1 MVTEPAIQ
9 LEKLTKFYGAQ
20 RGVIDVD
27 LEVMPGEIF
36 GYLGP
41 NGAGKSTTIRILLDL
56 IRPTSGSLKVL
67 GLDAQADAIE
77 VRRRVGYMP
86 SDPGLYGSLTGREYL
101 THAAGLRGG
110 VDWGEVER
118 LAERLSCDLSRRI
131 DTLSH
136 GNRQKVV
143 VIQAFMHK
151 PEVLVLDEPTQGL
164 DPLMQEEFQS
174 LLLEAR
180 DEGRT
185 VFLSSHV
192 LPEVEEICNRVGII
206 REGRIVAVE
215 DVATLRGRRVRSI
228 EIEFGGNV
236 APEEFEGLDG
246 VRNMSVS
253 DSFLRCDIEGSLAQ
267 LFKAAGRYEIVN
279 VTTREPSL
287 EEAFLAYYGVG
298 EDGDL

>member
-1 MVTEPAIQ
+1 MTEPAIR
-9 LEKLTKFYGAQ
+9 LEKLTKFYGSQ

-56 IRPTSGSLKVL
+56 IRPTSGSLKVM
-67 GLDAQADAIE
+67 GFDAQADAIE
-77 VRRRVGYMP
+77 VRRRVGYVP
-86 SDPGLYGSLTGREYL
+86 SDPGMYGSLTGREHL
-101 THAAGLRGG
+101 TYAASLRGG
-110 VDWGEVER
+110 VDWREVDR

-131 DTLSH
+131 DTLSR

-151 PEVLVLDEPTQGL
+151 PEVLVLDEPSSGL
-164 DPLMQEEFQS
+164 DPLMQEEFKS
-174 LLLEAR
+174 LLMEAHE
-180 DEGRT
+180 DGRT

-192 LPEVEEICNRVGII
+192 LPEVEDICNRVGII
-206 REGRIVAVE
+206 RDGRIVAVE
-215 DVATLRGRRVRSI
+215 DVDTLRGRRVRSL
-228 EIEFGGNV
+228 EIEFGEPV
-236 APEEFEGLDG
+236 AAGDFEGLSG

-253 DSFLRCDIEGSLAQ
+253 DGFLRCDIEGSLAQ

-287 EEAFLAYYGVG
+287 EEAFLAYYGGG
-298 EDGDL
+298 EEEQP

>member
-1 MVTEPAIQ
+1 MVTEPAIK
-9 LEKLTKFYGAQ
+9 LEKLTKFYGTQ

-67 GLDAQADAIE
+67 GLDAQAHTME
-77 VRRRVGYMP
+77 VRRRIGYMP
-86 SDPGLYGSLTGREYL
+86 SGPGLYGSLTGREHL

-110 VDWGEVER
+110 VDWREVER

-164 DPLMQEEFQS
+164 DPLMQEEFKS
-174 LLLEAR
+174 LLLEAHE
-180 DEGRT
+180 EGRT

-228 EIEFGGNV
+228 EIEFGGQV
-236 APEEFEGLDG
+236 APGDFKDIAG

-253 DSFLRCDIEGSLAQ
+253 DGFLRCDIEGSLAQ

-298 EDGDL
+298 EDGDP

>member
-1 MVTEPAIQ
+1 MEPAIR
-9 LEKLTKFYGAQ
+9 LEKLTKFYGPH

-56 IRPTSGSLKVL
+56 IRPTSGSLKVM
-67 GLDAQADAIE
+67 GFDAQADAIE
-77 VRRRVGYMP
+77 VRRRIGYVP
-86 SDPGLYGSLTGREYL
+86 SDPGMYGSLTGREHL
-101 THAAGLRGG
+101 TYAASLRGG
-110 VDWGEVER
+110 VDWREVER

-131 DTLSH
+131 DTLSR

-151 PEVLVLDEPTQGL
+151 PEVLVLDEPSSGL
-164 DPLMQEEFQS
+164 DPLIQEEFKS
-174 LLLEAR
+174 LLMEAHE
-180 DEGRT
+180 DGRT

-192 LPEVEEICNRVGII
+192 LPEVEDICDRVSII
-206 REGRIVAVE
+206 RDGRIVAVE
-215 DVATLRGRRVRSI
+215 DIETLKSRRVRSL
-228 EIEFGGNV
+228 EIEFGEAV
-236 APEEFEGLDG
+236 AAGDFEGLSG

-253 DSFLRCDIEGSLAQ
+253 DGFLRCDIEGSLAQ
-267 LFKAAGRYEIVN
+267 LFRAAGRYEIVN

-287 EEAFLAYYGVG
+287 EEAFLAYYGAG
-298 EDGDL
+298 EEEQP

>member
-1 MVTEPAIQ
+1 MTEPAIR
-9 LEKLTKFYGAQ
+9 LEKLTKFYGSQ

-56 IRPTSGSLKVL
+56 IRPTSGSLKVM
-67 GLDAQADAIE
+67 GFDAQADAIE
-77 VRRRVGYMP
+77 VRRRVGYVP
-86 SDPGLYGSLTGREYL
+86 SDPGMYGSLTGREHL
-101 THAAGLRGG
+101 TYAASLRGG
-110 VDWGEVER
+110 VDWREVER

-131 DTLSH
+131 DTLSR

-151 PEVLVLDEPTQGL
+151 PEVLVLDEPSSGL
-164 DPLMQEEFQS
+164 DPLIQEEFKS
-174 LLLEAR
+174 LLLEAHE
-180 DEGRT
+180 DGRT

-192 LPEVEEICNRVGII
+192 LPEVEDICNRVGII
-206 REGRIVAVE
+206 RDGRIVAVE
-215 DVATLRGRRVRSI
+215 DVDTLRGRRVRSL
-228 EIEFGGNV
+228 EIEFGEPV
-236 APEEFEGLDG
+236 AAGDFEGLSG

-253 DSFLRCDIEGSLAQ
+253 DGFLRCDIEGSLAQ

-298 EDGDL
+298 EEEQP

>member
-1 MVTEPAIQ
+1 MTEPAIR
-9 LEKLTKFYGAQ
+9 LEKLTKFYGPH

-41 NGAGKSTTIRILLDL
+41 NGAGKSTTIRVLLDL
-56 IRPTSGSLKVL
+56 IRPTSGSLKVM
-67 GLDAQADAIE
+67 GFDAQADAME
-77 VRRRVGYMP
+77 VRRRVGYVP
-86 SDPGLYGSLTGREYL
+86 SDPGMYGSLTGREHL
-101 THAAGLRGG
+101 TYAASLRGG
-110 VDWGEVER
+110 VDWREVER

-131 DTLSH
+131 DTLSR

-151 PEVLVLDEPTQGL
+151 PEVLVLDEPSSGL
-164 DPLMQEEFQS
+164 DPLMQEEFKS
-174 LLLEAR
+174 LLLEAHE
-180 DEGRT
+180 DGRT

-192 LPEVEEICNRVGII
+192 LPEVEDICNRVGII
-206 REGRIVAVE
+206 RDGRIVAVE
-215 DVATLRGRRVRSI
+215 DVDTLRGRRVRSL
-228 EIEFGGNV
+228 EIEFGESV
-236 APEEFEGLDG
+236 AAGDFEGLSG

-253 DSFLRCDIEGSLAQ
+253 DGFLRCDIEGSLAQ

-298 EDGDL
+298 EEQQP

>member
-1 MVTEPAIQ
+1 MTEPAIR
-9 LEKLTKFYGAQ
+9 LEKLTKFYGSQ

-41 NGAGKSTTIRILLDL
+41 NGAGKSTTIRVLLDL
-56 IRPTSGSLKVL
+56 IRPTSGSLKVM
-67 GLDAQADAIE
+67 GFDAQADAIE
-77 VRRRVGYMP
+77 VRRRVGYVP
-86 SDPGLYGSLTGREYL
+86 SDPGMYGSLTGREHL
-101 THAAGLRGG
+101 TYAASLRGG
-110 VDWGEVER
+110 VDWWEVDR

-131 DTLSH
+131 DTLSR

-151 PEVLVLDEPTQGL
+151 PEVLVLDEPSSGL
-164 DPLMQEEFQS
+164 DPLMQEEFKS
-174 LLLEAR
+174 LLLEAHE
-180 DEGRT
+180 DGRT

-192 LPEVEEICNRVGII
+192 LPEVEDICNRVGII
-206 REGRIVAVE
+206 RDGRIVAVE
-215 DVATLRGRRVRSI
+215 DVDTLRGRRVRSL
-228 EIEFGGNV
+228 EIEFGEPV
-236 APEEFEGLDG
+236 AAGDFEGLSG

-253 DSFLRCDIEGSLAQ
+253 DGFLRCDIEGSLAQ

-298 EDGDL
+298 EEEQP

>member
-1 MVTEPAIQ
+1 MEMQPAIR

-67 GLDAQADAIE
+67 GLDAQADAVE
-77 VRRRVGYMP
+77 VRRRVGYVP
-86 SDPGLYGSLTGREYL
+86 SDPGMYGSMTGREYL
-101 THAAGLRGG
+101 TYASSLRGG
-110 VDWGEVER
+110 VDWREVER

-151 PEVLVLDEPTQGL
+151 PEVLVLDEPTTGL
-164 DPLMQEEFQS
+164 DPLVQEEFES
-174 LLLEAR
+174 LLLETR

-192 LPEVEEICNRVGII
+192 LPEVEEICDRVAII
-206 REGRIVAVE
+206 RDGRIVAVE
-215 DVATLRGRRVRSI
+215 DVATLKSRRVRSI
-228 EIEFGGNV
+228 EIEFGGPV
-236 APEEFEGLDG
+236 DAGDFQDLAG

-253 DSFLRCDIEGSLAQ
+253 DGFLRCDIEGSLSS
-267 LFKAAGRYEIVN
+267 LFRAAGRYEIVN

-298 EDGDL
+298 EEREP

>member
-1 MVTEPAIQ
+1 MEPAIR
-9 LEKLTKFYGAQ
+9 LEKLTKFYGSQ
-20 RGVIDVD
+20 RGVVDVD

-41 NGAGKSTTIRILLDL
+41 NGAGKSTTIRVLLDL
-56 IRPTSGSLKVL
+56 IRPTSGSLKVM
-67 GLDAQADAIE
+67 GLDAQADALE
-77 VRRRVGYMP
+77 VRRRVGYVP
-86 SDPGLYGSLTGREYL
+86 SDPGLYGSMTGREYL
-101 THAAGLRGG
+101 TYAAGLRGG
-110 VDWGEVER
+110 VDWREVER

-151 PEVLVLDEPTQGL
+151 PKVLVLDEPTTGL
-164 DPLMQEEFQS
+164 DPLVQEEFKS

-185 VFLSSHV
+185 VFLLSHV
-192 LPEVEEICNRVGII
+192 LPEVEEICDRVGII
-206 REGRIVAVE
+206 RDGRIVAVE
-215 DVATLRGRRVRSI
+215 DVATLKARRVRSI
-228 EIEFGGNV
+228 EIEFGGPV
-236 APEEFEGLDG
+236 DAGDFQDLAG

-253 DSFLRCDIEGSLAQ
+253 DGFLRCDIEGSLAQ
-267 LFKAAGRYEIVN
+267 LFRAAGRYEIVN

-287 EEAFLAYYGVG
+287 EEAFLAYYGWG
-298 EDGDL
+298 EERDA

>member
-1 MVTEPAIQ
+1 MTEPAIR
-9 LEKLTKFYGAQ
+9 LEKLTKFYGSQ

-56 IRPTSGSLKVL
+56 IRPTSGSLKVM
-67 GLDAQADAIE
+67 GLDTQADAIE

-86 SDPGLYGSLTGREYL
+86 SDASLYGGLTGREYL
-101 THAAGLRGG
+101 TYAASLRGG
-110 VDWGEVER
+110 VDWREVDR

-131 DTLSH
+131 NTLSR

-151 PEVLVLDEPTQGL
+151 PEVLVLDEPSSGL
-164 DPLMQEEFQS
+164 DPLMQEEFKS
-174 LLLEAR
+174 LLMEAHE
-180 DEGRT
+180 EGRT

-192 LPEVEEICNRVGII
+192 LPEVEDICNRVGII
-206 REGRIVAVE
+206 RDGRIVAVE
-215 DVATLRGRRVRSI
+215 DVDSLRGRRVRSL
-228 EIEFGGNV
+228 EIEFGEPV
-236 APEEFEGLDG
+236 AAGDFEGLSG

-253 DSFLRCDIEGSLAQ
+253 DGFLRCDIEGSLAQ
-267 LFKAAGRYEIVN
+267 LFRAAGRYEIVN

-298 EDGDL
+298 EEEQP

>member
-1 MVTEPAIQ
+1 MTEPAIR
-9 LEKLTKFYGAQ
+9 LEKLTKFYGSQ

-56 IRPTSGSLKVL
+56 IRPTSGSLKVM
-67 GLDAQADAIE
+67 GLDAQADAIG

-86 SDPGLYGSLTGREYL
+86 SDAGLYGSLTGREYL
-101 THAAGLRGG
+101 THAASLRGG
-110 VDWGEVER
+110 VDWREVER

-151 PEVLVLDEPTQGL
+151 PDVLVLDEPTQGL
-164 DPLMQEEFQS
+164 DPLMQEEFKS

-180 DEGRT
+180 EEGRT

-228 EIEFGGNV
+228 EIEFGGPV
-236 APEEFEGLDG
+236 PPGDFEDLSG
-246 VRNMSVS
+246 VRNMNVS

-298 EDGDL
+298 EEEQS

>member
-1 MVTEPAIQ
+1 MVTEPAIR
-9 LEKLTKFYGAQ
+9 LEKLTKFYGTQ

-110 VDWGEVER
+110 VDWREVEQ
-118 LAERLSCDLSRRI
+118 LAERLSCDLTRRI

-164 DPLMQEEFQS
+164 DPLMQEEFKG

-180 DEGRT
+180 EEGRT

-236 APEEFEGLDG
+236 AP
-246 VRNMSVS
+246 
-253 DSFLRCDIEGSLAQ
+253 GSSRGWTAC
-267 LFKAAGRYEIVN
+267 A
-279 VTTREPSL
+279 T
-287 EEAFLAYYGVG
+287 
-298 EDGDL
+298 

>member
-1 MVTEPAIQ
+1 MEPAIR
-9 LEKLTKFYGAQ
+9 LEKLTKFYGPH

-56 IRPTSGSLKVL
+56 IRPTSGSLKVM
-67 GLDAQADAIE
+67 GFDAQADAIE
-77 VRRRVGYMP
+77 VRRRIGYVP
-86 SDPGLYGSLTGREYL
+86 SDPGMYGSLTGREHL
-101 THAAGLRGG
+101 TYAASLRGG
-110 VDWGEVER
+110 VDWREVER

-131 DTLSH
+131 DTLSR

-151 PEVLVLDEPTQGL
+151 PEVLVLDEPSSGL
-164 DPLMQEEFQS
+164 DPLIQEEFKS
-174 LLLEAR
+174 LLMEAHE
-180 DEGRT
+180 DGRT

-192 LPEVEEICNRVGII
+192 LPEVEDICDRVSII
-206 REGRIVAVE
+206 RGGRIVAVE
-215 DVATLRGRRVRSI
+215 DIDTLKSRRVRSL
-228 EIEFGGNV
+228 EIEFAEAV
-236 APEEFEGLDG
+236 AAGDFEGLSG

-267 LFKAAGRYEIVN
+267 LFRAAGKYEIVN

-298 EDGDL
+298 EEEQP